1 MLAAGRAPGSS
12 CEGLRRSGCGQ
23 QRLKV
28 ASAARMMGE
37 RRDHGDATQPVV
49 AFVSIAM
56 PKAWWVRAVEEAS
69 VHCRHEEVPQLLGRL
84 VTERKGRVDQS
95 VSQRPC
101 SVSGLTNLP

>member
-1 MLAAGRAPGSS
+1 MVAAGRAPASS

-56 PKAWWVRAVEEAS
+56 PKEWWVRAVEEAS
-69 VHCRHEEVPQLLGRL
+69 VQLPTRGGAAALGAASDE
-84 VTERKGRVDQS
+84 TKGA
-95 VSQRPC
+95 
-101 SVSGLTNLP
+101 G